1 MGCLGHKVQGTQAS
15 HRVTVF
21 STIERTGGMGLV
33 VAPIQIG
40 GVAHDDFVENLI
52 GNKLSYVLE

>member
-1 MGCLGHKVQGTQAS
+1 
-15 HRVTVF
+15 
-21 STIERTGGMGLV
+21 MGLV